1 MFGKGNG
8 QTNYSEPSVKL
19 KLLGLQYMKETC
31 PELECQNF
39 KSVRSLIYAIN
50 LNRNQISPLA
60 MTVDENEMK
69 WYIKTG
75 LHCRHGNILSNPI
88 YNVWPINK
96 YIINVIGG
104 Y

>member
-1 MFGKGNG
+1 
-8 QTNYSEPSVKL
+8 
-19 KLLGLQYMKETC
+19 MKETC

-69 WYIKTG
+69 
-75 LHCRHGNILSNPI
+75 
-88 YNVWPINK
+88 
-96 YIINVIGG
+96 
-104 Y
+104 